1 MLGVFDKKIFVP
13 LSYGNMNYANYI
25 SKVGEQ
31 YFGRKFNAIRDFMPL
46 EEYNK
51 FLLSADVFIYGNWR
65 QEAVGNIL
73 IALFIGGKVFLD
85 EKNPLLKFY
94 KDKGLVIF
102 GLNELTVGSIINQLS
117 SNEIANNRKKL
128 NNIYSKERLY
138 YLIKSNF

>member
-1 MLGVFDKKIFVP
+1 
-13 LSYGNMNYANYI
+13 MNYANYI

-94 KDKGLVIF
+94 KDKGLVIIY
-102 GLNELTVGSIINQLS
+102 SYPWCQY
-117 SNEIANNRKKL
+117 ANNYRYYKSRY
-128 NNIYSKERLY
+128 NIKP
-138 YLIKSNF
+138 IQ

>member
-1 MLGVFDKKIFVP
+1 
-13 LSYGNMNYANYI
+13 MNYANYI

-85 EKNPLLKFY
+85 EKNPLYNPQIQISAESETKRSIFRE
-94 KDKGLVIF
+94 KDK
-102 GLNELTVGSIINQLS
+102 TKRS
-117 SNEIANNRKKL
+117 KKESAQH
-128 NNIYSKERLY
+128 SKSRN
-138 YLIKSNF
+138 KSFVMTSVSAL